1 MTFEFDPYSPTLHE
15 DPYPVY
21 RRLRDEFPAFHSE
34 ELSFWALSRYDDVK
48 AALLD
53 SETYCSA
60 QGITVGLKGLEQ
72 FGPNT
77 MPLLIM
83 MDGERHTRM
92 RAIVSRAFTPRRIAN
107 LEDRVRDIAS
117 GLLDAVQGQ
126 DEVDLVRGFS
136 APLPT
141 TVIAELLGVPVSDH
155 EWFKQ
160 KSTEVAQFDPAKMR
174 AAADQ
179 EPMLALE
186 PALEL
191 GAYLAERLAER
202 RADPR
207 DDLLSALLA
216 AEIDG
221 EQLTDAETLGF
232 AFLLLVAGN
241 ETTTNLISNAAI
253 NLDRYPDERRKL
265 VDDPSLIASAV
276 EECLRFDSPVQGLAR
291 TLTRDV
297 RIHGTLI
304 PKGDQVLLLFA
315 SANRDDRRIPD
326 PERFDVARDPNPH
339 LAFGFGAHY
348 CLGANLARLEA
359 RVAFEELL
367 ARFPSYRMTET
378 DVERLRS
385 GPIRGALR
393 LPVALQGG
401 IVA

>member
-1 MTFEFDPYSPTLHE
+1 MNFDPYSPTLHE

-21 RRLRDEFPAFHSE
+21 RRLRDKFPVFHNP

-48 AALLD
+48 AGLLD
-53 SETYCSA
+53 PDTYCSG
-60 QGITVGLKGLEQ
+60 QGITVGLGELKQ
-72 FGPNT
+72 SGPLAAP
-77 MPLLIM
+77 MLIM
-83 MDGERHTRM
+83 MDGPRHTRM

-107 LEDRVRDIAS
+107 LEGRIREIAR
-117 GLLDAVQGQ
+117 GLLDAFEGQ
-126 DEVDLVRGFS
+126 NEVDLVCGFS

-141 TVIAELLGVPVSDH
+141 TVIAELLGVPISDH

-160 KSTEVAQFDPAKMR
+160 KSVELAQFDPAKMR
-174 AAADQ
+174 AQAG
-179 EPMLALE
+179 EESLATLG
-186 PALEL
+186 PAIEL
-191 GAYLAERLAER
+191 GAYMSERLAER
-202 RADPR
+202 RAAPR

-221 EQLTDAETLGF
+221 EKLTDAETIGF

-241 ETTTNLISNAAI
+241 ETTTNLISNGAI
-253 NLDRYPDERRKL
+253 NLDRYPGQRRKL
-265 VDDPSLIASAV
+265 VEDPSLIASAV

-297 RIHGTLI
+297 TLHGTAI

-315 SANRDDRRIPD
+315 SANRDERRIPD
-326 PERFDVARDPNPH
+326 PERFDVTRDPNPH

-367 ARFPSYRMTET
+367 ARFPACRMTESR
-378 DVERLRS
+378 VERLKS

-393 LPVALQGG
+393 LPVALRG
-401 IVA
+401 

>member
-1 MTFEFDPYSPTLHE
+1 MEFDPYSPTLHE

-21 RRLRDEFPAFHSE
+21 RRLRDEFPVFHNT

-48 AALLD
+48 AGLLD
-53 SETYCSA
+53 PETYCSA
-60 QGITVGLKGLEQ
+60 QGVAVGLRELMQ
-72 FGPNT
+72 SGPLAVP
-77 MPLLIM
+77 MLIM
-83 MDGERHTRM
+83 MDGPRHTRM
-92 RAIVSRAFTPRRIAN
+92 RAIVSRAFTPRRIAS
-107 LEDRVRDIAS
+107 LERRIREIAS
-117 GLLDAVQGQ
+117 ELLDAFVGQ
-126 DEVDLVRGFS
+126 NEVDLVCGFS

-155 EWFKQ
+155 AWFKQ
-160 KSTEVAQFDPAKMR
+160 KSVEVAQFDPAKLR
-174 AAADQ
+174 AFAREDAR
-179 EPMLALE
+179 ARIG

-202 RADPR
+202 REAPR

-221 EQLTDAETLGF
+221 EKLSDVETIGF

-241 ETTTNLISNAAI
+241 ETTTNLITNGAI
-253 NLDRYPDERRKL
+253 NLDRHRDQRRKL
-265 VDDPSLIASAV
+265 VDDPSLIAMAV

-297 RIHGTLI
+297 TLHGESI

-315 SANRDDRRIPD
+315 SANRDERRIPD
-326 PERFDVARDPNPH
+326 PDRFEVTRDPNPH
-339 LAFGFGAHY
+339 VAFGFGAHY

-359 RVAFEELL
+359 RVGFEELL
-367 ARFPSYRMTET
+367 ARFPDYRLTGAR
-378 DVERLRS
+378 VERLKS

-393 LPVALQGG
+393 LPVALQG
-401 IVA
+401 

>member
-1 MTFEFDPYSPTLHE
+1 MGFGFDPYSPTLHE

-21 RRLRDEFPAFHSE
+21 RRLRDEFPVFHNE

-53 SETYCSA
+53 PETYCSG
-60 QGITVGLKGLEQ
+60 QGITVGLKGLQ
-72 FGPNT
+72 QSGPNT
-77 MPLLIM
+77 IPLLIM
-83 MDGERHTRM
+83 MDGRRHTRM

-107 LEDRVRDIAS
+107 LEGRIREIAR
-117 GLLDAVQGQ
+117 GLLDAFEGQ
-126 DEVDLVRGFS
+126 DEVDLVRGLS

-174 AAADQ
+174 VEADQ
-179 EPMLALE
+179 EPMLTLE

-202 RADPR
+202 REAPR

-221 EQLTDAETLGF
+221 EKLTDAETLGF

-253 NLDRYPDERRKL
+253 NLDLYPDERRKL
-265 VDDPSLIASAV
+265 VDDPSLIPLAV

-297 RIHGTLI
+297 KIYDTPI
-304 PKGDQVLLLFA
+304 PKGEQLLLLFA

-326 PERFDVARDPNPH
+326 PERFDVTRDPNPH

-367 ARFPSYRMTET
+367 ARFPNYTMTET
-378 DVERLRS
+378 RVERLKS
-385 GPIRGALR
+385 GPVRGALR
-393 LPVALQGG
+393 LPVALQR
-401 IVA
+401 

>member
-1 MTFEFDPYSPTLHE
+1 LEFDPYSPTLHE

-21 RRLRDEFPAFHSE
+21 RRLRDEHPVFHNA

-48 AALLD
+48 TALVD
-53 SETYCSA
+53 PETYCSA
-60 QGITVGLKGLEQ
+60 QGVAVGLGELKGA
-72 FGPNT
+72 GPLAVP
-77 MPLLIM
+77 MLIM
-83 MDGERHTRM
+83 MDGPRHTRM

-107 LEDRVRDIAS
+107 LERRIREIAS
-117 GLLDAVQGQ
+117 ELLDAFEGQG
-126 DEVDLVRGFS
+126 EVDLVSGFS

-155 EWFKQ
+155 AWFKQ
-160 KSTEVAQFDPAKMR
+160 KSVEVTQFDPAKVR
-174 AAADQ
+174 TLVDKESKARFG
-179 EPMLALE
+179 

-202 RADPR
+202 REAPR

-221 EQLTDAETLGF
+221 EKLTEVETIGF

-241 ETTTNLISNAAI
+241 ETTTNLITNGAI
-253 NLDRYPDERRKL
+253 NLDRHPDQRRRL
-265 VDDPSLIASAV
+265 VDDPSLVATAV

-297 RIHGTLI
+297 TLHGTSI

-315 SANRDDRRIPD
+315 SANRDERRIPD
-326 PERFDVARDPNPH
+326 PERFDVTRDPNPH

-367 ARFPSYRMTET
+367 ARFPDYRMIGAH
-378 DVERLRS
+378 VERLKS

-393 LPVALQGG
+393 LPVALRG
-401 IVA
+401 